1 MIKLIT
7 IDVDGTLVNNQKVIT
22 KRTRE
27 ALLKAQEK
35 GITVTIATGRPE
47 YGIDQYVDVLKLK
60 EYEGFVCTYNG
71 GKIIDC
77 KTKEVVSNK
86 LIDEDLVTKV
96 LQKLKTLPV
105 STYVYGEDV
114 LYTTGKDAYKYDYSD
129 KAASGSIEIDP
140 NLNDNFNSKTNKILI
155 SAPHEVLLKYVDILN
170 EDFKDKLSLTFS
182 DPFYYEFMPKNVNK
196 GYGITKLM
204 NHLNIEKDEVL
215 AFGDALND
223 KEMIEVAGIG
233 VAMKNRDKNLIKVSD
248 YVTLSNEEDGIAYYL
263 EKYVLD

>member
-114 LYTTGKDAYKYDYSD
+114 L
-129 KAASGSIEIDP
+129 
-140 NLNDNFNSKTNKILI
+140 
-155 SAPHEVLLKYVDILN
+155 
-170 EDFKDKLSLTFS
+170 
-182 DPFYYEFMPKNVNK
+182 
-196 GYGITKLM
+196 
-204 NHLNIEKDEVL
+204 
-215 AFGDALND
+215 
-223 KEMIEVAGIG
+223 
-233 VAMKNRDKNLIKVSD
+233 
-248 YVTLSNEEDGIAYYL
+248 
-263 EKYVLD
+263 